1 MTKQEIADKIADLAS
16 ELWELERFQIRDFYT
31 DGPDKVV
38 MRHTSQTL
46 LSMSDTLDTLAELIN
61 STL

>member
-1 MTKQEIADKIADLAS
+1 MTKQEIANKVADLAN
-16 ELWELERFQIRDFYT
+16 ELWKLERYEIRDKFDADFT
-31 DGPDKVV
+31 